1 MNRVALLSAA
11 LASVLLAAF
20 LFVLPRALA
29 RGKAAREPTDAA
41 RSTEHVVV
49 TVPGTADPA
58 ASPGR
63 PLLEART
70 PAEVR
75 SVVRYSS
82 AAGKGSVAELRKMA
96 EADDALVAG
105 NAVRALGRLGA
116 SPADGTME
124 DLLRDARPR
133 VRQEAVV
140 ALGLARDERAV
151 AVLERVLE
159 EGESDLGPLAI
170 QALGQIGGLRARSV
184 LERRLE
190 DPSTTDVERV
200 FARRALEE
208 LR

>member
-1 MNRVALLSAA
+1 LNRVALLSAA

-41 RSTEHVVV
+41 RPAVVA
-49 TVPGTADPA
+49 TAPGAAAPA

-82 AAGKGSVAELRKMA
+82 AAGEGSVAELRKMA
-96 EADDALVAG
+96 EADDPLVAG

-159 EGESDLGPLAI
+159 EGEPDLGPLAI

-208 LR
+208 WR